1 MAPHRGATQRGAMEV
16 NEHAG
21 RKAYLPFRRPSF
33 SGLLRLNK
41 TILLAYSTKIDIFD
55 LKNQKETL

>member
-1 MAPHRGATQRGAMEV
+1 MAPQRGATQSGAMEV

-21 RKAYLPFRRPSF
+21 TEDMLSLRRPSF

-55 LKNQKETL
+55 LKTQKETL